1 MIPSAAVIF
10 INFLELIKMSYPSI
24 KEAEDF
30 FEYVIKERNSSPYP
44 FLPEWE
50 RTYREH
56 CKKVAKNAQKIASQ
70 TPDMNPE
77 VCYCMGLLHDCG
89 RIRDEKAE
97 NRHHGWV
104 GYQLMSS
111 KGWNDIARI
120 CITHNFYEKDFD
132 IKSYPI
138 INDDVVSCQKFLSQ
152 IEYNDYDYLMQLTD
166 VLNDM
171 GKDCTIEYRFSSLAN
186 RYPINKDQMM
196 HFSNIIKSRLLY
208 FNKKC
213 NGDIYELLGVK

>member
-1 MIPSAAVIF
+1 
-10 INFLELIKMSYPSI
+10 MSYPDV
-24 KEAEDF
+24 KTAEEF
-30 FEYVIKERNSSPYP
+30 FEYVIKERNSSPCP

-56 CKKVAKNAQKIASQ
+56 CNKVAKNAQKIASL

-77 VCYCMGLLHDCG
+77 LCFVMGLLHDCG
-89 RIRDEKAE
+89 RIKDEKAE

-111 KGWNDIARI
+111 KDWNDIARI
-120 CITHNFYEKDFD
+120 CITHNFYEKEFD
-132 IKSYPI
+132 INNYPI

-152 IEYNDYDYLMQLTD
+152 IKYNDYDYLMQLTD

-171 GKDCTIEYRFSSLAN
+171 GRDCTIEYRFSSLAE
-186 RYPINKDQMM
+186 RYPIKQEQMA
-196 HFSNIIKSRLLY
+196 HFANIIKTRLSY
-208 FNKKC
+208 FNAKC
-213 NGDIYELLGVK
+213 NCDIYELLGIK